1 MWADGILQSA
11 LILQHAFLEL
21 AKWRH
26 GCVVFS
32 HPGESKY
39 LVFSHCHFT
48 QSQLKLFCFNEQVYF
63 SCPHHLLW
71 CKLNSQF
78 ASLPQRHTVF
88 NQSRYVIRDLDWLL
102 SLDFYYL
109 ESFGGQFCFLCFG
122 SDLESFGGQ
131 FFFSFVL
138 ALLDLK
144 QRQGYILSKDL
155 W

>member
-1 MWADGILQSA
+1 MVFYSLLWYYNMHSLSLQSGGMDV
-11 LILQHAFLEL
+11 LCSVIQVKVNIWFFPIVTL
-21 AKWRH
+21 
-26 GCVVFS
+26 
-32 HPGESKY
+32 
-39 LVFSHCHFT
+39 T

-88 NQSRYVIRDLDWLL
+88 NQSRYVIRDQDWLL